1 MHCPM
6 NIATGVFRSSSLSAA
21 VQLLVKAI
29 DLGTLVC
36 LARLLDPASFGL
48 VAVAMTIIFITEAI
62 LELPISSVLL
72 LHRNVDDDA
81 VATGFTLGLLRALL
95 IAAIAVVAGYVLSLS
110 VRDERVFWL
119 VAVLSLSPCLRGLIS
134 PRMVIFAFDQNFK
147 PQARMDLLAKVV
159 ASAVAIG
166 GAYFTRSYWAIAA
179 GVVSGP
185 VVMVLY
191 SFYLAPF
198 RLRCS
203 LARWNLFSRYVGW
216 NMASQTIRAI
226 NWQLDRV
233 LLPRQV
239 TLEVFGKYAIAS
251 DIVAVPV
258 KAFVQPLANP
268 LLAGFSAID
277 PTDHPRLARAYLFTT
292 DAVLSIVAPVYVLI
306 AIYSDILVPTILG
319 KAWRESSDVVAAMS
333 VIAIISL
340 IPTALGSLSMVCR
353 RPDVMVRLSAVE
365 FVPKVVGMLVL
376 IPILGINGAIVA
388 QFVAAVIASGY
399 CLLLVRFLVQSTLR
413 TQLSAMLLPLSATAA
428 MLLAIASAQLF
439 IVQHLP
445 FSSIGQMVC
454 GIFIGCLSYVTSLV
468 SLWWVCGKPDGLV
481 SLTFRQFRSIRR
493 R

>member
-1 MHCPM
+1 M

-147 PQARMDLLAKVV
+147 PQARMDLLAKIV
-159 ASAVAIG
+159 ASAAAIG
-166 GAYFTRSYWAIAA
+166 IAYFTRSYWAIAA
-179 GVVSGP
+179 GVVLGP
-185 VVMVLY
+185 AIMVAY
-191 SFYLAPF
+191 SFYVAPF
-198 RLRCS
+198 RLRWT
-203 LARWNLFSRYVGW
+203 LARWHLFSSYVGW
-216 NMASQTIRAI
+216 NMASQTIRAV
-226 NWQLDRV
+226 NWQLDRI

-239 TLEVFGKYAIAS
+239 TLESFGKYAMAG

-258 KAFVQPLANP
+258 KAFVQPLATP

-277 PTDHPRLARAYLFTT
+277 PTDHLRLARAHLRTT
-292 DAVLSIVAPVYVLI
+292 EAVLSLVVPVYMLL
-306 AIYSDILVPTILG
+306 AMYSDMIVPIILG
-319 KAWRESSDVVAAMS
+319 KAWGEASYTVAALS
-333 VIAIISL
+333 VVTIISL
-340 IPTALGSLSMVCR
+340 IPTALGSLSLVCR
-353 RPDVMVRLSAVE
+353 QPDIMVRLSVAE
-365 FVPKVVGMLVL
+365 FLPKVIGLLVL
-376 IPILGINGAIVA
+376 TPMFGINGALGALIVGS
-388 QFVAAVIASGY
+388 VIASSY
-399 CLLLVRFLVQSTLR
+399 SLYLVRSLVQLR
-413 TQLSAMLLPLSATAA
+413 IRAQIKAMLSPFLATAA
-428 MLLAIASAQLF
+428 TLLLMGGTQPLIARAFPS
-439 IVQHLP
+439 
-445 FSSIGQMVC
+445 SSIGQLFFGVVVS
-454 GIFIGCLSYVTSLV
+454 GLSYVAWLYTLWRLRGRPEGIMSL
-468 SLWWVCGKPDGLV
+468 LQEKL
-481 SLTFRQFRSIRR
+481 RMMR
-493 R
+493 